1 MTDYNIKL
9 GPSQTEYKV
18 TVQTGGLGVPARF
31 TDLIDYDIGDGE
43 YDEYVLMYDATTQKW
58 TARNPDRVFTAAA
71 ETEQRQ
77 PGFVGYATSF
87 LERLDVDL
95 DDKIDVDAG
104 GF

>member
-31 TDLIDYDIGDGE
+31 TDLIDFDGDE
-43 YDEYVLMYDATTQKW
+43 TFDQYVIMYNASTGKW
-58 TARNPDRVFTAAA
+58 TARNPDEVLRSAA
-71 ETEQRQ
+71 ETELRQ
-77 PGFVGYATSF
+77 PGLVGYADEF
-87 LERLDVDL
+87 LNRLDVDL
-95 DDKIDVDAG
+95 DDRIDVDAG